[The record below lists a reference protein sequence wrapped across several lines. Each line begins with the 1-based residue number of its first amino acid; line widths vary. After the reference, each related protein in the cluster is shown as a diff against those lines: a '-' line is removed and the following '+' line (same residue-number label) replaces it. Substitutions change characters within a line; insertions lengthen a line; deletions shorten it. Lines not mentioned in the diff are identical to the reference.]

1 MKKMLNGEIVDCTPE
16 EIAAIEATNAALAA
30 ELEAT
35 GYIYARQ
42 DAYPAIGDQLDMI
55 FKSGVLDGTDWA
67 AAIQAV
73 KDAHPKPE

>member
-16 EIAAIEATNAALAA
+16 EVEAINATNAAIMA

-35 GYIYARQ
+35 EYIYDRQ
-42 DAYPAIGDQLDMI
+42 NAYPSIGDQLDMI

-73 KDAHPKPE
+73 KDANPKPE